1 MMAWG
6 MTQENYFFLKICGIF
21 TNAIICDITKK
32 ITIKIYQKIIHPGL
46 DTIALGA

>member
-1 MMAWG
+1 MAWG